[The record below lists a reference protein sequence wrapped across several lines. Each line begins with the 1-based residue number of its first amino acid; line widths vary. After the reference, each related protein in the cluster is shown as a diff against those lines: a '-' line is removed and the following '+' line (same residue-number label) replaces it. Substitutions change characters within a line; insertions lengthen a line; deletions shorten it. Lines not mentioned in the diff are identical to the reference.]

1 MDFFSGSGTTAQACF
16 EQNAEDNGS
25 RVFILVQFPVYYDE
39 KSEAVKAGY
48 RTICEIGKERI
59 RRAAKKIHEDNPDAQ
74 FDDGFKVFE
83 VADTNIK
90 WNTADDEEIQKLD
103 ETDYGNDKE
112 RIDFTKGY
120 TDIDVVYEIML
131 RQFDI
136 PFSTPIEKLT
146 QVSDRT
152 YIFADAVVVCLE
164 PEITTELIE
173 KLAAIEPTPAKFVLR
188 DSAFNDDIQLKDV
201 SFRRLSALIKN
212 HQTEEER
219 KSKYN
224 NYTVEFI

>member
-1 MDFFSGSGTTAQACF
+1 DFFSGSGTTAQAVM
-16 EQNAEDNGS
+16 QLNAEDGGN
-25 RVFILVQFPVYYDE
+25 RKYIMVQLPELTEE
-39 KSEAVKAGY
+39 KSAAFKAGY
-48 RTICEIGKERI
+48 ENLCQLGEERI
-59 RRAAKKIHEDNPDAQ
+59 KRAVRKIHSELPNSS

-83 VADTNIK
+83 VSNTNIK
-90 WNTADDEEIQKLD
+90 WNTVDDEEIQKLD

-136 PFSTPIEKLT
+136 PLSTPIEKLSS
-146 QVSDRT
+146 VSDRT